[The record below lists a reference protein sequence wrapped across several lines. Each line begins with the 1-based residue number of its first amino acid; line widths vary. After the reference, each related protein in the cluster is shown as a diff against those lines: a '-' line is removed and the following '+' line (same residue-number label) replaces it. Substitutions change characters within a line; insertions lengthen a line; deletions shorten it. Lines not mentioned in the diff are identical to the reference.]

1 MNPIQRENLVKF
13 LRFLSYVVS
22 VLLGW
27 LGGTA
32 A

>member
-13 LRFLSYVVS
+13 LRIVSYAVTA
-22 VLLGW
+22 LLGW